1 MQRTLHHPE
10 PARPDRSGHIR
21 RIHDVTVPG
30 SDDVGLVLVLGGV
43 PAGHFLLLHFE
54 AANAGEDV
62 QEEFSE
68 QAIPGYLQIE
78 LVFKSLRDFSMSF
91 LLVLLKTR
99 LYLNYIRLLNNIKSR
114 ITLENNSNCK
124 ILRCKFYFKKCFF
137 F

>member
-10 PARPDRSGHIR
+10 PARPAGSRHIR

-30 SDDVGLVLVLGGV
+30 SDDVGLVLVLGRV

-54 AANAGEDV
+54 AAHAGEDV

-78 LVFKSLRDFSMSF
+78 LVFKSLRDFSM
-91 LLVLLKTR
+91 
-99 LYLNYIRLLNNIKSR
+99 
-114 ITLENNSNCK
+114 
-124 ILRCKFYFKKCFF
+124 FYCWSC
-137 F
+137 